1 MSAEV
6 DTVSY
11 TVLVPA
17 DVKLYKKTCRTPS
30 VWGTFARGFVPV
42 IRNFR
47 H

>member
-17 DVKLYKKTCRTPS
+17 DVKLYKKLPDTL
-30 VWGTFARGFVPV
+30 G
-42 IRNFR
+42 
-47 H
+47 